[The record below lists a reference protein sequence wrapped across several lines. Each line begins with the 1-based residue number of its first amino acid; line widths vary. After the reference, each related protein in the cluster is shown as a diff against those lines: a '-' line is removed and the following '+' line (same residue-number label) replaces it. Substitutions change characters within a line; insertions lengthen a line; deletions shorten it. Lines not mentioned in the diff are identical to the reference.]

1 MSKAER
7 KERREGEERER
18 ERGLRS
24 GAGKG
29 GEDRAPPEGRDCL
42 TSLLLLLPL
51 GGEGV
56 STQHREDSGGLPNEG
71 MSKQR
76 RDEKPSQ
83 ITTL

>member
-1 MSKAER
+1 MP
-7 KERREGEERER
+7 
-18 ERGLRS
+18 
-24 GAGKG
+24 
-29 GEDRAPPEGRDCL
+29 PPEGRDCL
-42 TSLLLLLPL
+42 TPLLLLLPL

-83 ITTL
+83 ITAL